1 MQLEHQIESISNN
14 GAKLAVM
21 LISLDQVQINHLLKI
36 GNFALLN
43 IVDTNKGVLT
53 DTKHLA

>member
-1 MQLEHQIESISNN
+1 MIEVWRQFGGNDNHSQ
-14 GAKLAVM
+14 
-21 LISLDQVQINHLLKI
+21 DQVQINHLLKI
-36 GNFALLN
+36 CNFALLN

>member
-36 GNFALLN
+36 GNFAFLY
-43 IVDTNKGVLT
+43 IVDTDIGVLT
-53 DTKHLA
+53 HAEHLS